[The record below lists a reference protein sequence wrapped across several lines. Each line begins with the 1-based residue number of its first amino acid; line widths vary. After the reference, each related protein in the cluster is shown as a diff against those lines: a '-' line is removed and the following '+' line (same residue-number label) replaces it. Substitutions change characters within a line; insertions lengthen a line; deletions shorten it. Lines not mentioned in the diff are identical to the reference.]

1 VPIIAAPQ
9 AIIYPGFP
17 ANTSAADVAV
27 LITERP
33 LPFSATLRP
42 ICLPAK
48 GETFRGRVAT
58 TLGWGQY
65 LSFIEAWRRFA
76 DPGLVSR
83 TANLTSQQ
91 MMTAVKVGLQPEKD
105 FYDTF
110 RQTVTHLFPGMVAR
124 YWSVKHDRLLENI
137 HFGS

>member
-1 VPIIAAPQ
+1 M
-9 AIIYPGFP
+9 
-17 ANTSAADVAV
+17 
-27 LITERP
+27 
-33 LPFSATLRP
+33 PFSATLRP
-42 ICLPAK
+42 VCLPVK
-48 GETFRGRVAT
+48 SETFRGRAAT

-91 MMTAVKVGLQPEKD
+91 MMAAVKVGLQPEKD

-110 RQTVTHLFPGMVAR
+110 RQTVTHLFPGMVAGCVPLVFEKQIDFR
-124 YWSVKHDRLLENI
+124 RISTFEA
-137 HFGS
+137 GG